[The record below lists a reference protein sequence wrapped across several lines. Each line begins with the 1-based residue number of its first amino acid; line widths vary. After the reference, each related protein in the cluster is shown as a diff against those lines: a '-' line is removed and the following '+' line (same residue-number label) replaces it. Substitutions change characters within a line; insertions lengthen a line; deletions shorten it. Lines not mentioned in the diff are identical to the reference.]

1 MLNPSNQFDVHF
13 LLLSRDIP
21 LIETGWLF
29 KSNQEEFWTMF
40 FNSVIWQIFLRLL
53 IFSQQSWKYFV
64 LLTFSFTYVQF
75 VHAFNILTV
84 SGFWIMFAGLLV
96 FIPVNC

>member
-29 KSNQEEFWTMF
+29 KSNQE
-40 FNSVIWQIFLRLL
+40 
-53 IFSQQSWKYFV
+53 
-64 LLTFSFTYVQF
+64 
-75 VHAFNILTV
+75 
-84 SGFWIMFAGLLV
+84 
-96 FIPVNC
+96 